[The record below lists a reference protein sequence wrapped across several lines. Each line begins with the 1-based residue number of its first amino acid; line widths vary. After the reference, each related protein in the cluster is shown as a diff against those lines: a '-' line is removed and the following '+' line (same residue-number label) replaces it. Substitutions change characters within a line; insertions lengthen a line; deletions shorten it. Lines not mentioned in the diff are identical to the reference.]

1 MNKNE
6 ILFWIENVW
15 IKCER
20 LFNPQSLLVLD
31 LFSAH
36 IVNSVKKRF
45 SKNKTD
51 IAVIPGGLTSRL
63 QPLDVSHIGSN
74 IPSKP
79 NDEIAL
85 LSDKED
91 ENTSDEGYKTD
102 TSKEKHETDGSDE
115 EFGNNKSDEESE
127 NDESDEMKRINL
139 MRVNM
144 RKWRMMAIQ
153 IIMMNKEQ
161 ITLMYGSS
169 KMGGFNCIIIAN

>member
-1 MNKNE
+1 MDE
-6 ILFWIENVW
+6 TPVSF
-15 IKCER
+15 
-20 LFNPQSLLVLD
+20 D
-31 LFSAH
+31 LFTN
-36 IVNSVKKRF
+36 ITV
-45 SKNKTD
+45 D
-51 IAVIPGGLTSRL
+51 E
-63 QPLDVSHIGSN
+63 LDVRSVSICTTA
-74 IPSKP
+74 SKP